1 MPKAIAW
8 YLRPWKLMFQV
19 RGRAR
24 RREVW
29 AFVLGNLLVYLALVI
44 LLTPFSSFSPEG
56 RLESVA
62 PAGLPFLALLLAFG
76 LGVLIAGTTLAVRR
90 LHDLNLSGLWY
101 LLVLVPLLGFLL
113 NLALAFLPGN
123 PGENRFGPPPG
134 LDP

>member
-29 AFVLGNLLVYLALVI
+29 AFVLGNLLVYLALVS
-44 LLTPFSSFSPEG
+44 LLVLFSSPSPEG
-56 RLESVA
+56 TREDVA
-62 PAGLPFLALLLAFG
+62 LLNPPLLALFIAFG

-113 NLALAFLPGN
+113 NLVLAFLPGN